1 MIGHELKCYINVLHE
16 CIEFKEIEL
25 NSHPPNTWMHSQQN
39 IHFLNEIPFSHTKWG
54 LNIYKLLNKKLL
66 CLVK

>member
-39 IHFLNEIPFSHTKWG
+39 IHFLNEIPFSHTKW
-54 LNIYKLLNKKLL
+54 
-66 CLVK
+66 